1 MYGYDDDELYKLFD
15 FQLPEEQQAY
25 QTYQAQEPPQLAQG
39 LLGDTGVQDEI
50 LKDLITNS
58 SDTAAQMAQ
67 VGQQIANQGSG
78 SGKSIAQRQAQGAQT
93 GQQALAQQNQQSQQ
107 ALGTL
112 IKLASMF
119 MGA

>member
-1 MYGYDDDELYKLFD
+1 MYGYDDDELYKLFN
-15 FQLPEEQQAY
+15 FPLPEEQQAY

-39 LLGDTGVQDEI
+39 LLGDTGVQDKL
-50 LKDLITNS
+50 LKDLSTNS

-78 SGKSIAQRQAQGAQT
+78 NAIAQRQAQGAQI
-93 GQQALAQQNQQSQQ
+93 GQQALAQQQQQQ
-107 ALGTL
+107 QQTLGTL

-119 MGA
+119 MGG